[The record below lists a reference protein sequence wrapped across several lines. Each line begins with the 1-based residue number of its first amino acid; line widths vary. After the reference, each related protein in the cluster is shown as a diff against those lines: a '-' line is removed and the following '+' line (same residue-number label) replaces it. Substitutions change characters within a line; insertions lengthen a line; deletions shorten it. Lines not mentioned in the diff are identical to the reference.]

1 MLLDK
6 DKVFKQETVTIAEFV
21 EKYHAG
27 VTPQAI
33 KYAIEKDLVDY
44 TKIGSVYLV
53 VLKERTLA
61 YVPNGNKNRK
71 ESIMSV

>member
-44 TKIGSVYLV
+44 TKIGSVYSSAD
-53 VLKERTLA
+53 R
-61 YVPNGNKNRK
+61 KNIGLCAKRK
-71 ESIMSV
+71 